1 MNILVVDDEE
11 VIRSGVERTIRK
23 AFPQHR
29 VVMADSPEAAV
40 ELLKSLPIDLV
51 LTDVLMPGMTGLELI
66 EVSRGR
72 HSHIKWIVI
81 SAYSE
86 FAYAKE
92 AVRLGAKD
100 YLLKPI
106 GKDTLIGK
114 IKELELEI
122 EKENERNKEA
132 QLLSRNLRFLREAIF
147 ARWASD
153 LDLGGI
159 DLAPFVG
166 NHPYFHLIMLRLDS
180 ETDLGLEHFIV
191 ENVMSELIDSAGDG
205 FVASV
210 DSKSLLGLVTLREE
224 QGVGPLIEQMRSH
237 LKRYLKIPFQV
248 VHSDRITDLDAVP
261 EQVKRMRKSSESQVY
276 DHYASGGEKAVE
288 VAIQYIRSHMASEL
302 TLEKVSSVVYLNPVY
317 FSQLFKQKTGGG
329 FKEYVTGLRLERAME
344 LLRDSELKIGEI
356 AEKVGYPDVRHF
368 SQIFRKK
375 AGCTPSEYRQNTTA
389 PTL

>member
-66 EVSRGR
+66 EISRGR

-180 ETDLGLEHFIV
+180 ETDLRLEHFIV
-191 ENVMSELIDSAGDG
+191 ENVMSELIDTAGDG
-205 FVASV
+205 FVASI

-224 QGVGPLIEQMRSH
+224 QGLGPLIEQMRSH

-317 FSQLFKQKTGGG
+317 FSQLFKQKTSGG